1 MASKGARGSRGKAP
15 PEPPRITD
23 IGSLE
28 PYVAERVRRILARL
42 RKQGWDPVI
51 HEARRTPE
59 RQAWLYGVGRWH
71 SRDRQPVTQT
81 LASKHLTGKAVDIVS
96 RSHGW
101 SSGEFFDALKRAAE
115 AEGMA
120 VPYAWD
126 RAHVEWRG

>member
-1 MASKGARGSRGKAP
+1 MKVARSSRGKSP

-28 PYVAERVRRILARL
+28 PYVAERVRRILTRL
-42 RKQGWDPVI
+42 RKAGWDPVVY
-51 HEARRTPE
+51 EARRTPA

-71 SRDRQPVTQT
+71 SRDRQPVTRT

-101 SSGEFFDALKRAAE
+101 SSAEFFDALKRAAE
-115 AEGMA
+115 AEGMEA
-120 VPYAWD
+120 PYGWD